1 MPPFQLSHLTTDL
14 PMLLDLK
21 KKLLPDFDIFT
32 KKVFQ
37 SFE

>member
-14 PMLLDLK
+14 PMLLK

-37 SFE
+37 SFG